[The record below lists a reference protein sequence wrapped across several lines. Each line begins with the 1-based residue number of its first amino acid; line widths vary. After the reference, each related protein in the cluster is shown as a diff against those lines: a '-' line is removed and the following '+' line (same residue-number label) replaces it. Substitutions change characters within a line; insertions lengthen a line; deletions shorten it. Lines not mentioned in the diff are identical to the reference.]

1 MALVNETAQTL
12 TLTDPNRDSVVT
24 STVTETFSPKTSK
37 ILEEK
42 MDNTSN
48 TVTDPY
54 TRPMKVKRKIMF
66 DVEPVDKDSD
76 TKSIDPLS
84 VQLPKI
90 DDTKSTPKV
99 NNKEASQAAVKPEAP
114 AAVCAAR
121 QKLSDKLSEL
131 INKVESRTGKK
142 ADEVTDD
149 QEEGDED
156 EMDKPSIDEE
166 FTADSSGEFKWFLIH
181 LYFLLLCPIY
191 RNE

>member
-12 TLTDPNRDSVVT
+12 TLNDPKGDSVVT

-66 DVEPVDKDSD
+66 DLEPVDKDKD
-76 TKSIDPLS
+76 TKDVDPLG
-84 VQLPKI
+84 VHLPKT
-90 DDTKSTPKV
+90 DDLKSAPKK
-99 NNKEASQAAVKPEAP
+99 NIKEASQEVVKPEAP
-114 AAVCAAR
+114 AAMCAAR

-142 ADEVTDD
+142 ADEVTED

-156 EMDKPSIDEE
+156 EMDKSSIDEE
-166 FTADSSGEFKWFLIH
+166 FIADSSGKF
-181 LYFLLLCPIY
+181 
-191 RNE
+191 